1 MAVPPE
7 AAAQTAGSQGQAG
20 SNGAEKP
27 QLKRDRVVIRFA
39 GDSGDGMQ
47 LTGMQF
53 TAESALAGND
63 IATLPDFPAEIRAPA
78 GTLAGVSGF
87 QLNFSSNEIF
97 TAGDEPNVLVAMNPA
112 ALMANLDDIPP
123 NAVVI
128 VDREAFTDAN
138 LKRAGYHSNPLTDH
152 SLDKFQVIQVD
163 VTKLTTLATHGM
175 GLNNRAVFRCRNMF
189 VLGMLSWLY
198 QRPTQSTIQYLETRF
213 KKTPDVLEANLRA
226 FKAGFNYGE
235 TTEMFASSYEVPA
248 AKIKPGLYRNITG
261 NTATALGFVAAA
273 VKAGRPLF
281 LGSYPITPASDVLHE
296 LSGLKNFPIYT
307 FQAEDEIAGVSSA
320 IGAAFGGAIGIT
332 TTSGPG
338 MNLKEEAIGLAVKV
352 ELPLVITDIQR
363 AGPSTG
369 MPTKP
374 EQADLLMAMYGRHGE
389 SPIPIIAAST
399 PADCFECAYEA
410 VRIAVKYMTPV
421 VLMTD
426 GQLAN
431 GAEPW
436 LLPDVEQL
444 PPIEVEFRTDP
455 NGFLPYSRDEQT
467 LARPWAIPG
476 TPGLEHRLGG
486 ITGENLTGNISYSP
500 ANHEL
505 MIRIRARK
513 VAGIAQEI
521 PPTQVFGDPDGGDLV
536 VLGWGSTFGPIREAV
551 KQVREKGRTVSHI
564 HLRYLNPLPKDLAER
579 LRKFKQVMVA
589 EMNMG
594 QLLKMIRADYLIDAF
609 GFNKIQGRPFKVSE
623 LVTRI
628 NRALEG

>member
-7 AAAQTAGSQGQAG
+7 AAGQA
-20 SNGAEKP
+20 AESRDQGGPVALKP
-27 QLKRDRVVIRFA
+27 HLKRDRVVIRFA

-87 QLNFSSNEIF
+87 QLNFSSSEIF

-112 ALMANLDDIPP
+112 ALQANLEDIPP
-123 NAVVI
+123 NAVII
-128 VDREAFTDAN
+128 VDRESFTDAN
-138 LKRAGYHSNPLTDH
+138 LKRAGYSSNPLTDS

-163 VTKLTTLATHGM
+163 VTKLTTLALHGL
-175 GLNNRAVFRCRNMF
+175 GLNNRSVFRCRNMF

-198 QRPTQSTIQYLETRF
+198 QRPTQSTVQYLETRF

-248 AKIKPGLYRNITG
+248 AKIRPGLYRNITG
-261 NTATALGFVAAA
+261 NTATALGFVAAS
-273 VKAGRPLF
+273 VKSGLPLF
-281 LGSYPITPASDVLHE
+281 LGSYPITPASDILHE
-296 LSGLKNFPIYT
+296 LAALKNFPIYT

-320 IGAAFGGAIGIT
+320 IGAAFGGAIALT
-332 TTSGPG
+332 STSGPG
-338 MNLKEEAIGLAVKV
+338 MNLKAEAIGLAVKV
-352 ELPLVITDIQR
+352 ELPLIITDIQR

-399 PADCFECAYEA
+399 PADCFDCAYEA
-410 VRIAVKYMTPV
+410 VRLAIKYMTPII
-421 VLMTD
+421 LLTD

-436 LLPDVEQL
+436 LLPDVDKL
-444 PPIEVEFRTDP
+444 PPIDVEFRTDP
-455 NGFLPYSRDEQT
+455 EGFLPYLRDEKT
-467 LARPWAIPG
+467 LSRPWAIPG

-505 MIRIRARK
+505 MIRTRARK
-513 VAGIAQEI
+513 VARMAQEI
-521 PPTQVFGDPDGGDLV
+521 PPTEVFGDADGGDLV
-536 VLGWGSTFGPIREAV
+536 VVGWGSTFGPIREAV
-551 KQVREKGRTVSHI
+551 KQVREKGRKVSHL
-564 HLRYLNPLPKDLAER
+564 HLRYLNPLPRDFEEQM
-579 LRKFKQVMVA
+579 RKFKQVMVA

-628 NRALEG
+628 SRALEG